1 MKLDQVEIENFR
13 AINLLALPIHKHV
26 TVLYGDN
33 AHGKTSVLRA
43 IAVGLGSIPRLLP
56 GVSGIDF
63 RGNDHRAMRPMRVE
77 LTTRQGITWR
87 RRRNYGGDRTAA
99 TKELQAL
106 ISKITAADR
115 EGDEP
120 LNLPI
125 VAYYDTDRAVFDVP
139 RRRSPSRKEFSRYG
153 ALDGALEARVNFRE
167 FFNWFYE
174 RENEELRLQRDAGSR
189 RSALKDL
196 NAVRRAIE
204 SMIPGASNPRIA
216 LRPSRFVVSMEFG
229 SENTET
235 LAVDQMGGGYR
246 MMLAL
251 VADLARRMAQGNPHL
266 EDPLQSEAIV
276 LIDEV
281 ELHLHPAWQQRVLT
295 DLTETFPNAQ
305 FIVSTHSPQV
315 LTTVRP
321 ENIIQLKRSSSGIV
335 ATNPFGPTYGAE
347 AGEVLENVMGVR
359 PRPHGNKFVAL
370 LDRYLDHVSN
380 GSAESGEA
388 KSLRLQLEELSAGD
402 PELDKTDIE
411 IRRQNI
417 FSRMTESI

>member
-1 MKLDQVEIENFR
+1 MKLDHVEIENFR
-13 AINLLALPIHKHV
+13 AINLLTLPLHKHV

-63 RGNDHRAMRPMRVE
+63 RENDHRAMRPMRVE
-77 LTTRQGITWR
+77 LTARQGLTWR
-87 RRRNYGGDRTAA
+87 RRRYYGGDRTAA

-106 ISKITAADR
+106 ISQITAADR
-115 EGDEP
+115 DGDEP

-125 VAYYDTDRAVFDVP
+125 VTYYDTDRAVFDVP
-139 RRRSPSRKEFSRYG
+139 RRRSRSRKGFSRYG
-153 ALDGALEARVNFRE
+153 ALDGALEARANFRE
-167 FFNWFYE
+167 FFNWYYE
-174 RENEELRLQRDAGSR
+174 RENEELRLQRDSGSR

-216 LRPSRFVVSMEFG
+216 LRPSRFVVSMKFG

-246 MMLAL
+246 IMLAL
-251 VADLARRMAQGNPHL
+251 VADLAKRMAQGNPHL

-321 ENIIQLKRSSSGIV
+321 ENIIQLQRSSTGIV
-335 ATNPFGPTYGAE
+335 ATNPYGPTYGAE

-359 PRPHGNKFVAL
+359 PRPGRNKFVKM
-370 LDRYLDHVSN
+370 LDKYLDHVSN
-380 GSAESGEA
+380 GSAESEEG
-388 KSLRLQLEELSAGD
+388 KTLRLQLEELSSGD
-402 PELDKTDIE
+402 PELDKVDIE

-417 FSRMTESI
+417 FSGIAETG